1 MTTPGYY
8 RDEALH
14 CRELAAKSRDA
25 AAIKRW
31 LQMALEYD
39 RLADSMAA
47 AAQVARGAPQQQQ
60 IPQQQ
65 SKAEPDKNQ
74 A

>member
-14 CRELAAKSRDA
+14 CRALAAKSRDA
-25 AAIKRW
+25 DAIKRW

-47 AAQVARGAPQQQQ
+47 AEQAARGAPRQQE
-60 IPQQQ
+60 IAQQQ
-65 SKAEPDKNQ
+65 SKAEPDS
-74 A
+74 

>member
-1 MTTPGYY
+1 MSTPGYY

-25 AAIKRW
+25 DAIKRW

-47 AAQVARGAPQQQQ
+47 QVARGTSQQQQ